1 MYEVKPLSICNL
13 DEVVALYRRKVDE
26 DASRDPHVGRAGV
39 DERAIRN
46 LLQYRFD
53 IENDVFLVSFQRER
67 AVGFVD
73 SVRAPGDGIEASW
86 YVKAAYLDPECRDE
100 GHFESLVRVLER
112 EVRRR
117 GVGTVYANRSA
128 DESADALWEGAGYEA
143 EDDRLVK
150 SLR

>member
-1 MYEVKPLSICNL
+1 MYEVKALSICNL

-26 DASRDPHVGRAGV
+26 DASRDPRVGRAGV

-53 IENDVFLVSFQRER
+53 IENDVFLVSFLRDD

-73 SVRAPGDGIEASW
+73 SVRAPGEGIEASW
-86 YVKAAYLDPECRDE
+86 YVKAAYLVPECRDD
-100 GHFESLVRVLER
+100 GHFEALIRVLER

-117 GVGTVYANRSA
+117 GVGTVYANRSS
-128 DESADALWEGAGYEA
+128 DESATSLWEAAGYEV
-143 EDDRLVK
+143 EGDRLVK